1 MKLFRQEFDR
11 ARLRYLLEGDPYLF
25 RDNNLPQIN
34 LSPSPSDN
42 KLRTLLRQGDL
53 PESTL
58 LFSVTSLICA
68 LTLAIFLHQLLSLW
82 LLPITLSVGGA
93 IPYLYALAR
102 AEKKA
107 LEFAQDFPTVLLAT
121 ASSLSAGNTAL
132 VAIERS
138 VSLLP
143 VKNPVRM
150 EVEKMLQALQSGED
164 RKKTISSF
172 GRDVRLAELGLFKT
186 AFSLSLESG
195 GKFSPTLQRLAQV
208 LRDRLTLIRTAKA
221 VTAVM
226 RMTANVMLVIAPV
239 VVGLI
244 ASRTENFFG
253 LLFDHPVAN
262 TVASI
267 GFSLIAFNYFVLRR
281 MSNFSP

>member
-1 MKLFRQEFDR
+1 VRIIRQAIDR
-11 ARLRYLLEGDPYLF
+11 ARLRYLLEGDPWLF
-25 RDNNLPQIN
+25 RDNTLPE
-34 LSPSPSDN
+34 PSANREFSANPV
-42 KLRTLLRQGDL
+42 RILLRQAGL
-53 PESTL
+53 PESVTL
-58 LFSVTSLICA
+58 FGIATFLSGLLLSLS
-68 LTLAIFLHQLLSLW
+68 LHQLLSLW
-82 LLPITLSVGGA
+82 LLPATLAVGLS
-93 IPYLYALAR
+93 IPWLYVIAK
-102 AEKKA
+102 AEKRA

-143 VKNPVRM
+143 ENNPVRL
-150 EVEKMLQALQSGED
+150 EVERMLQALQSGED
-164 RKKTISSF
+164 RRKSICSF
-172 GRDVRLAELGLFKT
+172 GRDIRLAELELFKT
-186 AFSLSLESG
+186 AFALSLESG

-226 RMTANVMLVIAPV
+226 RMTANVLLVITPV

-244 ASRTENFFG
+244 AARTENFSQIIYT
-253 LLFDHPVAN
+253 HPVAN

-267 GFSLIAFNYFVLRR
+267 GFTLIAFNYFILRR